1 MSKADSPSTPRW
13 HGARRGR
20 STRGLL
26 GQTRIAGAIGAR
38 RWSLFRET
46 GRYRPRAEADA
57 ALDSIRSPT
66 VARRKLDAIR

>member
-1 MSKADSPSTPRW
+1 
-13 HGARRGR
+13 
-20 STRGLL
+20 L

-57 ALDSIRSPT
+57 ALDPIRSPT
-66 VARRKLDAIR
+66 VARGKLDAIR